1 MTDFRKHAERVKLA
15 RLLHTSPEALAY
27 LDTLDMATLQ
37 TLRFS
42 CRRFLLEEHRGFFR
56 RVATAM
62 RILPTALVAMLAER
76 VLGPLLCARVAD
88 ELDTA
93 RVLQLVRH
101 LDTGFV
107 ASVAVHVET
116 DQARELAIA
125 LPLSEVLE
133 ISRLLVERREYS
145 LLGDLVSNLPL
156 SLIEAMLRTIRDGE
170 ALLRIAFFV
179 ENTQRLSDIL
189 DVLPPDQVMSVIR
202 AAADENTD
210 LWPEALAL
218 ISVVKPH
225 WQRRLV
231 SMAVDGDEATLASMV
246 RGVVKNDLWVTALPL
261 LELMTENH
269 RRRVIN
275 LPVVHDEAV
284 LRQLLHAASGHQLW
298 QFLLPLIPLM
308 DAPLRRLVTRLTEA
322 LDDADMITLVEA
334 FRVHQQWPAGLQ
346 MMEGMSSARRQLLA
360 SQIASCP
367 DNSLEKLAAAVYE
380 QQLWPLFF
388 PLVAVL
394 PAGAA
399 SRLITLPLFQEDRVL
414 HDIVNAA
421 HLHHLWPHILPFAEQ
436 LPERESRRLAIAA
449 ESMTYA
455 QTQQLVCSL
464 DRAEHWAQA
473 LRLMSYMRQERRTAI
488 ALQVSDQ
495 HDGVLNHMLRS
506 LHETSSWGLL
516 LDLIVILP
524 EDTQHQLIVRASSL
538 DARLRARLL
547 VFAEQNQLSDTV
559 LLRMAEMPP
568 AELAP
573 HRAIIPYLPPEN
585 LATLRKRC
593 SELGITAL
601 LD

>member
-15 RLLHTSPEALAY
+15 RLLHTSPEQLAY
-27 LDTLDMATLQ
+27 LDTLDLSTLQ

-42 CRRFLLEEHRGFFR
+42 CRRFLLEEHRGLFR
-56 RVATAM
+56 RVATAI
-62 RILPTALVAMLAER
+62 RILPAALVAMLAER

-88 ELDTA
+88 ELETA

-101 LDTGFV
+101 LSSEFV

-116 DQARELAIA
+116 DRTRELATA
-125 LPLSEVLE
+125 LPLSDVLD
-133 ISRLLVERREYS
+133 ISRILVERREYS
-145 LLGDLVSNLPL
+145 LMGDLVGNLPL
-156 SLIEAMLRTIRDGE
+156 SLIEAMLRNIRDGE

-189 DVLPPDQVMSVIR
+189 DVLPPEQVMSVIR

-231 SMAVDGDEATLASMV
+231 SMAVDGDEATLVSMV
-246 RGVVKNDLWVTALPL
+246 RGVVKHDLWPTALPL

-284 LRQLLHAASGHQLW
+284 LRQLLHAASKRQLW

-308 DAPLRRLVTRLTEA
+308 EAPLRRLVTRLTEELDETDMTA
-322 LDDADMITLVEA
+322 LVQAIRT
-334 FRVHQQWPAGLQ
+334 HQQWLAALQ
-346 MMEGMSSARRQLLA
+346 MIEGMSIARRQLLA
-360 SQIASCP
+360 RHIADGNDSA
-367 DNSLEKLAAAVYE
+367 LEKLAATVYE

-388 PLVAVL
+388 PLVSVL
-394 PAGAA
+394 PDAA
-399 SRLITLPLFQEDRVL
+399 AARLLSLPLYQEDRVL
-414 HDIVNAA
+414 HDIVAAA
-421 HLHHLWPHILPFAEQ
+421 HQHHLWPHILPFARQ
-436 LPERESRRLAIAA
+436 LPEQDRRRLAIAA
-449 ESMTYA
+449 ENMSYA

-464 DRAEHWAQA
+464 DRAEHWSQA
-473 LRLMSYMRQERRTAI
+473 LSLMSYMRQERRTAI
-488 ALQVSDQ
+488 TLQVSDQ

-506 LHETSSWGLL
+506 LQETSSWNLL
-516 LDLIVILP
+516 LDLIVALP
-524 EDTQHQLIVRASSL
+524 EDAQHQLIVRSGNL

-547 VFAEQNQLSDTV
+547 VYADQNQLSDTV
-559 LLRMAEMPP
+559 LLRMAEMPST
-568 AELAP
+568 EVDP
-573 HRAIIPYLPPEN
+573 HRAIIPYLPAEN
-585 LATLRKRC
+585 LAKLRSRC